1 MSHILH
7 PIINEP
13 DQESVVARVTLELAR
28 SGSADGEDA
37 CMQRYILKYR
47 RRLSIFTALREIYEL
62 YDPTLAFRN
71 QQCGR
76 GICGTCRMRV
86 DLDRLSWRN
95 KSVKSCAIPLVPGD
109 QVVIRPA
116 HEKRVVRDLV
126 VNF

>member
-7 PIINEP
+7 PLTDEL
-13 DQESVVARVTLELAR
+13 DQQSEFAQVTLDIVRTGL
-28 SGSADGEDA
+28 ADGEDSIL
-37 CMQRYILKYR
+37 QRYILEYR
-47 RRLSIFTALREIYEL
+47 RRLSIFSALREIYEL
-62 YDPTLAFRN
+62 HDPTLAFRN

-86 DLDRLSWRN
+86 DLDRLSWEN
-95 KSVKSCAIPLVPGD
+95 KSVKSCTIPLEPGD

-116 HEKRVVRDLV
+116 YERRVVRDLV

>member
-37 CMQRYILKYR
+37 FMQRYILKYR

-86 DLDRLSWRN
+86 DLDRLGWRN
-95 KSVKSCAIPLVPGD
+95 KSVKSCAIPLEPGD